1 MKEQVKLDATRTAQA
16 PTPKAPAPKI
26 VDKFAWVN
34 EFADNVIAKSVELLA
49 GCKDPAA
56 VAPYSYDYTLIAKWL
71 PERREELKQYVKDA
85 NFKAE
90 DLLGHSWY
98 ENDGSLSWGAQTQNG
113 KPNGWEFIMMNNSC
127 RMSYV

>member
-1 MKEQVKLDATRTAQA
+1 M
-16 PTPKAPAPKI
+16 I
-26 VDKFAWVN
+26 N
-34 EFADNVIAKSVELLA
+34 KSAELLA
-49 GCKDPAA
+49 GCKDPACTGL
-56 VAPYSYDYTLIAKWL
+56 YTYDYTDIAKYL

-113 KPNGWEFIMMNNSC
+113 KPNGWEFIMMTNSV